1 MIQSTAADRSL
12 FRSFLMATCGASD
25 DAVSGDFL
33 MSSLSR
39 FVTSGITRVD
49 GESLIEGADGVYVAD
64 VTNAAVV
71 ATGGFTARSL
81 SARAADT
88 VNVLDFFEPDDVDA
102 TQAIIRALAV
112 GTTIYFPYN
121 SNIPYA
127 IGSLIEL
134 PNAEIEFFGDP
145 GTTLNFYNQGQ
156 IVQNNIN
163 ATGFRNLQMA
173 CLNNLPIITLT
184 GPANGIRDGALYN
197 ISHCFFYDLPGSEH
211 SSFIT
216 LIDAVGGRIADCV
229 FLSSST
235 YLVDHVLMQ
244 SSSVNCSFS
253 NCIFEGFTTRSAIA
267 FVCDTNTTGHQGPRI
282 INCLGTGGANGLYFG
297 GNATC
302 SIGVALISCC
312 MFDSIPNTAL
322 YMSNCT
328 GVTLS
333 NCWIAASNSTSA
345 PIVFGPEQCNAITFQ
360 GCQIAPASGNL
371 SPYTLDGSANT
382 GGTTVY
388 IMGGHV
394 TGGSTGFADNVT
406 YCTVGVYDTNTL
418 NFSSASSEYLF
429 NPSLNN
435 QAILMPTDGNSNLVL
450 AASGTGTVNTNSP
463 LFVGEGLSLA
473 GSQTIKLS
481 AGAEILNGT
490 TTPSAAAPTGSLYI
504 NSSGTTGSTL
514 YVYVAGAW
522 KNLA

>member
-1 MIQSTAADRSL
+1 
-12 FRSFLMATCGASD
+12 
-25 DAVSGDFL
+25 

-49 GESLIEGADGVYVAD
+49 GESLIEGPDGVYVAD

-71 ATGGFTARSL
+71 ATGGYTARSL

-88 VNVLDFFEPDDVDA
+88 VNVLDFFEPGDVDA
-102 TQAIIRALAV
+102 TQAIIRALGV

-121 SNIPYA
+121 SNIPYN
-127 IGSLIEL
+127 IGGLIEL

-145 GTTLNFYNQGQ
+145 RTTLNFYNQGQ

-163 ATGFRNLQMA
+163 TTGFRNLQMA

-184 GPANGIRDGALYN
+184 GPANGARNGALYN
-197 ISHCFFYDLPGSEH
+197 ISHCFFYDTPNSEH
-211 SSFIT
+211 LSFIT
-216 LIDAVGGRIADCV
+216 LIDAVGGRITDCV

-235 YLVDHVLMQ
+235 YLVDHILMQ

-253 NCIFEGFTTRSAIA
+253 NCIFEGYTQRSAIA

-302 SIGVALISCC
+302 SIGVALVSCC
-312 MFDSIPNTAL
+312 MFDSIQNTAL
-322 YMSNCT
+322 YLNHCT

-333 NCWIAASNSTSA
+333 NCWIAASNASAA
-345 PIVFGPEQCNAITFQ
+345 PIVFGPQPCNVITFQ
-360 GCQIAPASGNL
+360 GCQIAPLNANL
-371 SPYTLDGSANT
+371 SSYTLDGSANT

-388 IMGGHV
+388 ILGGQL
-394 TGGSTGFADNVT
+394 TSGSTGLADNVN
-406 YCTVGVYDTNTL
+406 YSTVGIFDNFTVS
-418 NFSSASSEYLF
+418 FSSANATYLF
-429 NPSLNN
+429 DPKLTGSAVL
-435 QAILMPTDGNSNLVL
+435 QPMGSNSHLVL
-450 AASGTGTVNTNSP
+450 SATGSSAINTNSP
-463 LFVGEGLSLA
+463 LFVAAGLSL
-473 GSQTIKLS
+473 GTGTTITLS
-481 AGAEILNGT
+481 AGAEIINGT